1 MAKDLV
7 FYKGSR
13 QRRNYWLIPFV
24 ILLALITL
32 AVVLFYGMQKYA
44 VITDEGVR
52 VELPGST
59 SGDSMETAS
68 SAAESVQGKL
78 YMVTYPDII
87 FDAPDYSRVE
97 ATAGS
102 RVPELRA
109 AFVEAQDINY
119 DKLME
124 IQASLIDGNAMMLEM
139 KPRSGQ
145 LVWNSQTS
153 IARNYSLNTDTD
165 FANSLYTL
173 IPDLKIREDGK
184 EVYLVAQISCFVDD
198 LLASRASQY
207 ALRTEYGANY
217 TDEIGTWLDPYNAEV
232 RNYVIDLARELY
244 DMGFDEVVLADVMH
258 PVVEAKQNANGEME
272 KATFVYSHEMST
284 QPNPITAICGFA
296 VYASEELGDEEGR
309 LSIYTDSARSL
320 VRDDEATGQN
330 AVLFM
335 KIYDRVY
342 YRTDKYTYS
351 FNLQDMEGSV
361 PVGKVNDRFVPVVIN
376 LIPHDNSSWV
386 YINHESSENTGG

>member
-1 MAKDLV
+1 MARDLV

-44 VITDEGVR
+44 VISDDGVR

-59 SGDSMETAS
+59 PGVSAEATAA
-68 SAAESVQGKL
+68 SAQSVQDKL
-78 YMVTYPDII
+78 YTVTYPDII

-97 ATAGS
+97 AVAGR

-119 DKLME
+119 DKLTE
-124 IQASLIDGNAMMLEM
+124 VQASLIDGNAMMLEM

-153 IARNYSLNTDTD
+153 IARNYSLNTDSD

-184 EVYLVAQISCFVDD
+184 EVYMVAQISCFVDD

-232 RNYVIDLARELY
+232 RNYIIDLARELY
-244 DMGFDEVVLADVMH
+244 AMGFDEVVLADVMH
-258 PVVEAKQNANGEME
+258 PVVEAKENANGEME
-272 KATFVYSHEMST
+272 KAVFVYSHEMST

-296 VYASEELGDEEGR
+296 VYAADELSDEDGR

-335 KIYDRVY
+335 KIYDRVF
-342 YRTDKYTYS
+342 YRTDKYTYN

-361 PVGKVNDRFVPVVIN
+361 PIGKVNDRFVPVVIN

-386 YINHESSENTGG
+386 YINHESSEQ